1 MAPKFCSLQELFV
14 SKYSSLASLKG
25 QVVYVPYYYIDN
37 ENNIYFVVETNKIIG
52 YITKASPYCYLTS
65 APFYMYIDV
74 IDDEENNVQ
83 ENDVKKK
90 MSYTYGYGY
99 SYGYGM
105 PTESELTLDL
115 LLEAIH
121 EIRKPL
127 KELFFA
133 IRSNNYKLISSILS
147 TLSLD
152 IYAYSIII
160 YLINNITDLLQF
172 NVELVRDI
180 LPKPVT
186 QAFNKHGVKDVV
198 LDYVW

>member
-1 MAPKFCSLQELFV
+1 MSQKFCSLQELFV

-25 QVVYVPYYYIDN
+25 QVVYVPYYYVDN
-37 ENNIYFVVETNKIIG
+37 ENNIYFVVKANKTIG

-74 IDDEENNVQ
+74 VDDEENNV
-83 ENDVKKK
+83 EKNIFKKK
-90 MSYTYGYGY
+90 MGYQYTYGYE
-99 SYGYGM
+99 SKL
-105 PTESELTLDL
+105 TDDILSELTMDL

-133 IRSNNYKLISSILS
+133 IRHNNYKLISSILS
-147 TLSLD
+147 TFSLD
-152 IYAYSIII
+152 IYGYSILIF
-160 YLINNITDLLQF
+160 LINNITDLLQF

-180 LPKPVT
+180 LPKQVME
-186 QAFNKHGVKDVV
+186 AFNKHGVRDVV

>member
-37 ENNIYFVVETNKIIG
+37 ENNIYFAVETNKTIG
-52 YITKASPYCYLTS
+52 YITKASPYCYLTF

-83 ENDVKKK
+83 ENNIKKK

-99 SYGYGM
+99 SYGYGL
-105 PTESELTLDL
+105 PTESELTVDL
-115 LLEAIH
+115 LLEVIH

-127 KELFFA
+127 NELFFA
-133 IRSNNYKLISSILS
+133 IHSNNYKLISSILS

-180 LPKPVT
+180 LPKPVI
-186 QAFNKHGVKDVV
+186 QAFNKYGVEDVV